1 MWQLIIEE
9 ERQRKLTEGI
19 KESQEVLGTVILRMA
34 PELLW
39 AFLKES
45 KFLGRLYRRSESNAY
60 DFEDSYKYEIRQ
72 NPKIECTYIFRTV
85 CRLLTACHSPERLSL
100 LFELSGCRLDA
111 IPGLPSFIGSP

>member
-39 AFLKES
+39 AFLKE
-45 KFLGRLYRRSESNAY
+45 
-60 DFEDSYKYEIRQ
+60 
-72 NPKIECTYIFRTV
+72 
-85 CRLLTACHSPERLSL
+85 
-100 LFELSGCRLDA
+100 
-111 IPGLPSFIGSP
+111 